1 MSTDADKAGRF
12 LSVVEVAEE
21 LGVSTKHIRR
31 AIDRGELPAHR
42 FRRTVRIA
50 RNDLVLFISRHR
62 NLGPQQSTQVYETFI
77 NALFLVIT

>member
-42 FRRTVRIA
+42 FAAQFGSPATTGCCSSAVI
-50 RNDLVLFISRHR
+50 
-62 NLGPQQSTQVYETFI
+62 ET
-77 NALFLVIT
+77 